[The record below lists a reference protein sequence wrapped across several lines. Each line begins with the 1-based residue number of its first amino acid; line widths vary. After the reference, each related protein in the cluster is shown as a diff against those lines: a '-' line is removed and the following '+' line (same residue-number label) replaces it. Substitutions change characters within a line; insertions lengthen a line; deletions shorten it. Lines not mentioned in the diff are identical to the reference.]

1 MAQNSATVPLV
12 AIVGG
17 GISGLVAAQALAVAK
32 SGPPVRVAILEA
44 TDRLGGKVL
53 TRELGGRPIEAGP
66 DAFLTRSPEAVEL
79 CRELG
84 LGDQLIAPSGA
95 PASIWMNGRLCPIP
109 AGLTLGVPV
118 RFVPLMRS
126 GILSPL
132 GLLRAALEPMLT
144 RQRLSEEPTVAELII
159 PRFGREVFE
168 RLVDPLLGGIYAG
181 RSDRLS
187 ATAVMPRLL
196 ALARGSGSL
205 VRALRGEAST
215 AAAGS
220 ATFNSLSG
228 GLGSLIDALAGSLG
242 RSGVDVQLSSPVR
255 TLRRDGDGRIV
266 LERAKAP
273 SVVADAVIIAA
284 PASDAGSI
292 LAAGAPNLAKE
303 LNRIEYASVAMVGL
317 AYSPAAIPSPSPSS
331 GFLVPRG
338 KGRMLVGVTAVS
350 AKWPQ
355 PSGAEQILYRAAVGR
370 SDDEHWRSQ
379 GDEQLVRLVHTE
391 LAGYLGLTQAPAS
404 SQVTRWPGAIPQYNV
419 GHQARLSRIGSMLE
433 FLPGVFLCG
442 AGYEGLGIPA
452 CIRQGREAAEKVL
465 DGLPRSDSDPGW
477 GRRATP

>member
-1 MAQNSATVPLV
+1 MEPDSSTAPLV

-17 GISGLVAAQALAVAK
+17 GISGLAAAQALAGAN

-44 TDRLGGKVL
+44 ADRLGGKVL

-66 DAFLTRSPEAVEL
+66 DAFLTRSSEAVEL
-79 CRELG
+79 CREVG

-181 RSDRLS
+181 RSDLLS
-187 ATAVMPRLL
+187 AAAVMPRLL
-196 ALARGSGSL
+196 ELARGSGSL
-205 VRALRGEAST
+205 VRALRGAT
-215 AAAGS
+215 APS
-220 ATFNSLSG
+220 ATFNSLRA

-266 LERAKAP
+266 LERPKAP
-273 SVVADAVIIAA
+273 SVTADAVIIAA
-284 PASDAGSI
+284 PASDAASI

-317 AYSPAAIPSPSPSS
+317 AYSPAAIPSPSTSS

-338 KGRMLVGVTAVS
+338 KGRVVVGVTAVS

-355 PSGAEQILYRAAVGR
+355 PSSTEQILYRVAVGR
-370 SDDEHWRSQ
+370 ADDEHWRSQ

-391 LAGYLGLTQAPAS
+391 LAGYLGLTQAPES
-404 SQVTRWPGAIPQYNV
+404 FQVTRWPGAIPQYKL

-465 DGLPRSDSDPGW
+465 EGLPRSDSDPGW
-477 GRRATP
+477 GRRAAP